1 VLPKLTAPEQLIKA
15 AVETAYLG
23 GMSLEDAQVYA
34 LVTLAKIASSTGP
47 KNLQRLIA
55 ENRLSLI
62 ADRAS
67 EAFEVETFK
76 ADCEHWIAVPKDLAV
91 NASSWLL
98 ELGGA
103 EERRVGEEL
112 YMRAEGLI

>member
-1 VLPKLTAPEQLIKA
+1 MSKLTAPEQLIKA
-15 AVETAYLG
+15 AIETAYVS
-23 GMSLEDAQVYA
+23 GMTLEDAQVYA
-34 LVTLAKIASSTGP
+34 LVALSKIASASGP

-55 ENRLSLI
+55 ENRLALI
-62 ADRAS
+62 ADRAVK
-67 EAFEVETFK
+67 AYEVPEFK
-76 ADCEHWIAVPKDLAV
+76 ADCEEWVAVPKSLAV

-112 YMRAEGLI
+112 YTRAEGIV

>member
-1 VLPKLTAPEQLIKA
+1 MSKLTPPEVLIKA
-15 AVETAYLG
+15 AVETAYLN

-34 LVTLAKIASSTGP
+34 LVALAKIAASTGP

-55 ENRLSLI
+55 ENRLALV
-62 ADRAS
+62 ADRAA
-67 EAFEVETFK
+67 EAYEVETFK
-76 ADCEHWIAVPKDLAV
+76 GDCENWVAVPKPLAI

-112 YMRAEGLI
+112 YMRAEGLV

>member
-1 VLPKLTAPEQLIKA
+1 MTKPTTPETLVKA
-15 AVETAYLG
+15 AVETAYLR
-23 GMSLEDAQVYA
+23 GMSLEDAQVYV
-34 LVTLAKIASSTGP
+34 LVALAKISSATGP

-62 ADRAS
+62 ADRAVK
-67 EAFEVETFK
+67 AYEVPEFK
-76 ADCEHWIAVPKDLAV
+76 ADCEEYVAIPRSLAV

>member
-1 VLPKLTAPEQLIKA
+1 MSKPTPPEALVKA
-15 AVETAYLG
+15 AVETAYLSG
-23 GMSLEDAQVYA
+23 ITLEDAQVYA
-34 LVTLAKIASSTGP
+34 LVALSKIASATGP

-62 ADRAS
+62 ADRAVRDY
-67 EAFEVETFK
+67 EIPAFK
-76 ADCEHWIAVPKDLAV
+76 ADCEEWVAVPKSLAV

>member
-1 VLPKLTAPEQLIKA
+1 MSKPTTPETLVKA
-15 AVETAYLG
+15 AVETAYLS
-23 GMSLEDAQVYA
+23 GMTLEDAQVYV
-34 LVTLAKIASSTGP
+34 LVALAKVASASGP

-62 ADRAS
+62 ADRADK
-67 EAFEVETFK
+67 AYEVPEFK
-76 ADCEHWIAVPKDLAV
+76 ADCEEYVAIPRSLAI

-98 ELGGA
+98 ELGGV

>member
-1 VLPKLTAPEQLIKA
+1 MSKPTTPETLVKA
-15 AVETAYLG
+15 AVETAYVS
-23 GMSLEDAQVYA
+23 GMTLEDAQVYA
-34 LVTLAKIASSTGP
+34 LAALAKIASASGP

-55 ENRLSLI
+55 ENRLALI
-62 ADRAS
+62 ADRAV
-67 EAFEVETFK
+67 EVYEVPEFK
-76 ADCEHWIAVPKDLAV
+76 ADCADWVAVPKSLAV
-91 NASSWLL
+91 NAASWLL

>member
-1 VLPKLTAPEQLIKA
+1 MVKPTTPETLIKA
-15 AVETAYLG
+15 AVETAYVS
-23 GMSLEDAQVYA
+23 GMTLEDAQVYA
-34 LVTLAKIASSTGP
+34 LVALAKISSATGP

-62 ADRAS
+62 ADRAVK
-67 EAFEVETFK
+67 AYEVPEFK
-76 ADCEHWIAVPKDLAV
+76 ADCEEWVAVPKALAI

-103 EERRVGEEL
+103 EERKVGEEL

>member
-1 VLPKLTAPEQLIKA
+1 MSKPTTPENLIKA
-15 AVETAYLG
+15 AVETAYVS
-23 GMSLEDAQVYA
+23 GMTLEDAQVYA
-34 LVTLAKIASSTGP
+34 LVTLAKVCSATGP

-55 ENRLSLI
+55 ENRLALI
-62 ADRAS
+62 ADLPV
-67 EAFEVETFK
+67 EAYEVPEFK
-76 ADCEHWIAVPKDLAV
+76 ADCEEWVAVPKSLAV
-91 NASSWLL
+91 NAASWLL